1 MESKWDGDWVAFR
14 LADVYLPDPR
24 EPVSALPSDAL
35 LMGRLVGYSDSGS
48 EQEAFGVVAVAAGQR
63 VIVPTKVLHWLLV
76 SERDRPDG
84 PDPDR

>member
-63 VIVPTKVLHWLLV
+63 VIVPTKVLRWLSV
-76 SERDRPDG
+76 AERDRQCDPG
-84 PDPDR
+84 PEE